1 MKKLLLTLVAVLA
14 WVGVTAQ
21 TYTVDKPTT
30 NGWVPGTTSSG
41 IPTLSGTLVATDG
54 TSFDAEFTRDAS
66 GSTKPYQGDDFRW
79 YAGHTLTISAPAGY
93 AFENIKF
100 IKSSAAK
107 STQVGPFTSVNG
119 NVVENSTGNY
129 TWTAKAG
136 EPVTVFTGV
145 ATKQFR
151 IGTIILTVKAITS
164 ADAAEAGLS
173 FPAEDYTAT
182 IPGTFTAPELTKAT
196 TADVTYESSNP
207 EVATVDAATG
217 QVTLVGG
224 GETIITAKAPATA
237 DFKAGEAMYMLTVT
251 DNRPAADLS
260 FDASEYTADVS
271 NGTFAMPV
279 NNPNNLAVTYESS
292 NTAVATVDAEGNVT
306 LVGVGTAVITA
317 TTAATPD
324 FQAGNATY
332 TLTVT
337 DNNLIYS
344 SLVSNCTGWD
354 LNSSAWS
361 WYTYTGTGNFTDA
374 LKAATNSTIYTPVSA
389 VSPEIDLSGYWT
401 ATLKFEHAC
410 NSQLIT
416 DIADKANMDISVDGG
431 EFTPLMIAE
440 YPTETYFTYVEN
452 AQTLEPY
459 VGHKI
464 KIRFNYANKGNQGA
478 AWQIRNFVVRGL
490 PIQAGIS
497 DIETEDNNTEAVFF
511 NLQGQKVANPAAGLY
526 IKVQGNKATKVIVK

>member
-21 TYTVDKPTT
+21 TYTVPTVNVKT
-30 NGWVPGTTSSG
+30 WVWDAPSK
-41 IPTLSGTLVATDG
+41 TLSGSVTATDG
-54 TSFDAEFTRDAS
+54 TVFDCAMQQLANTPPSNGYPEI
-66 GSTKPYQGDDFRW
+66 RW
-79 YAGHTLTISAPAGY
+79 YANNSLIVTAPAGY
-93 AFENIKF
+93 AFEKIVFTADK
-100 IKSSAAK
+100 AANAK
-107 STQVGPFTSVNG
+107 TFKPDNG
-119 NVVENSTGNY
+119 SMVLSNSDM
-129 TWTAKAG
+129 TWTADQSK
-136 EPVTVFTGV
+136 PVSVFRAINNNNG
-145 ATKQFR
+145 QIR
-151 IGTIILTVKAITS
+151 ITSMVITLKTIAS

-182 IPGTFTAPELTKAT
+182 MPGTFTAPELTKAT

-260 FDASEYTADVS
+260 FDASEYTADVA

-279 NNPNNLAVTYESS
+279 NNPNGLAVTYASS
-292 NTAVATVDAEGNVT
+292 NTSVATVDAEGNVT
-306 LVGVGTAVITA
+306 LVGVGTADITA

-324 FQAGNATY
+324 FHAGNATY

-344 SLVSNCTGWD
+344 GLVTNCTGWN
-354 LNSSAWS
+354 LKSSAWS

-374 LKAATNSTIYTPVSA
+374 LKATSSSTINTPVSA

-410 NSQLIT
+410 NSLLIT
-416 DIADKANMDISVDGG
+416 DIANKATMDISVDGG

-452 AQTLEPY
+452 VQTLEPY

-464 KIRFNYANKGNQGA
+464 KIRFNYANKGYQGA
-478 AWQIRNFVVRGL
+478 AWQIRNFAVRGL

-497 DIETEDNNTEAVFF
+497 DIEAEDNSTEAVFF

>member
-21 TYTVDKPTT
+21 TFSVPIASSE
-30 NGWVPGTTSSG
+30 GWAYDASTY
-41 IPTLSGTLVATDG
+41 ILKGTLQATDG
-54 TSFDAEFTRDAS
+54 TSFDCFMKKGS
-66 GSTKPYQGDDFRW
+66 GSNAPKGFNPTRW
-79 YAGHTLTISAPAGY
+79 YATNTLNISAPAGY
-93 AFENIKF
+93 VFEKIVFTAPGNSYALSFKPDNGTVAVSGSDMTWTVNPANPVSVFNAVNNNNGQIR
-100 IKSSAAK
+100 IKSM
-107 STQVGPFTSVNG
+107 V
-119 NVVENSTGNY
+119 
-129 TWTAKAG
+129 
-136 EPVTVFTGV
+136 
-145 ATKQFR
+145 
-151 IGTIILTVKAITS
+151 ITLKPNAS

-182 IPGTFTAPELTKAT
+182 MPGTFTAPELTKAT

-260 FDASEYTADVS
+260 FDASEYTADVA

-279 NNPNNLAVTYESS
+279 NNPNNLAVTYASS
-292 NTAVATVDAEGNVT
+292 NTSVATVDAEGNVT
-306 LVGVGTAVITA
+306 LVGVGTADITA

-344 SLVSNCTGWD
+344 GLVTNCTGWN
-354 LNSSAWS
+354 LKSSAWS

-374 LKAATNSTIYTPVSA
+374 LKANSSSTINTPVSA

-410 NSQLIT
+410 NNQLIT
-416 DIADKANMDISVDGG
+416 DIANKATMDISVDGG

-452 AQTLEPY
+452 VQTLEPY

-464 KIRFNYANKGNQGA
+464 KIRFNYANKGYQGA
-478 AWQIRNFVVRGL
+478 AWQIRNFAVRGL

-497 DIETEDNNTEAVFF
+497 DIEAEDNSTEAVFF